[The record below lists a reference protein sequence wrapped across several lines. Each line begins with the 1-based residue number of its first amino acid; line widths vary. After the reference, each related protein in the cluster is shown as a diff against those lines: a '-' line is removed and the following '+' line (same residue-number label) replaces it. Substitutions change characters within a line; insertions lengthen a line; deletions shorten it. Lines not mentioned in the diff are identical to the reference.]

1 MAVIAI
7 AGATGTLGRSV
18 CELARTK
25 GHEVRELSRSCGARR
40 GSRAARG
47 ARAVSGH

>member
-7 AGATGTLGRSV
+7 AGVTGTLGRSV
-18 CELARTK
+18 C
-25 GHEVRELSRSCGARR
+25 ELSRSCGARR